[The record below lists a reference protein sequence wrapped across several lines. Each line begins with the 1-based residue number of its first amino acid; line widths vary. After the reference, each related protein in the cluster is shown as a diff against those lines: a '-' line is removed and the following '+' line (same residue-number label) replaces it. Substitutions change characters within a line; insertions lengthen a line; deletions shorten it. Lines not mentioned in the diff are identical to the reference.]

1 MNVLSKRAGIGVV
14 ACGAAAVVA
23 LTSSASLASAS
34 RPASGPVVLV
44 NCGTA
49 QVKPS
54 SFVLACADDGAY
66 LTDLH
71 WVSWSNVAFGT
82 GIEHLN
88 ACYPACVNNL
98 FYTYPVLITVWR
110 AAVRAGHAGQKY
122 FSRMTVIHT
131 GKLSRKHERAL
142 PVTQTF
148 PLFPSL

>member
-1 MNVLSKRAGIGVV
+1 MIG
-14 ACGAAAVVA
+14 
-23 LTSSASLASAS
+23 LTTSASLASPS

-54 SFVLACADDGAY
+54 GFTLACADDGAY
-66 LTDLH
+66 LTNLH

-82 GIEHLN
+82 GTEHLN
-88 ACYPACVNNL
+88 ACYPACDSGL
-98 FYTYPVLITVWR
+98 FYTYPVLVTVWR
-110 AAVRAGHAGQKY
+110 AQGRPGHAGQKY